1 MLRGSWSDMKFEMF
15 NLRQSPKSNRENEG
29 EIIMEL
35 NPYLR
40 LITPKRILFVI
51 IGVAVFVSLA
61 TSFYTVEADEIAV
74 VLMFGKVVRQ
84 AEPGLHFK
92 LPFGIE
98 KAENV
103 QVRKVFKEEF
113 GFRTLKPGKRTQYDP
128 GDFGEE
134 SLLLTGDL
142 NIADV
147 EWVVQYKIND
157 PEKYLFS
164 VKEPEQALR
173 DLSESVMSR
182 VIGDR
187 TVNEVLTVGRIE
199 IAAEVEKH
207 LQELL
212 DLYETGLDV
221 ATVTLQDVNP
231 PEKVK
236 SAFNAVNEAK
246 QEKERLINEAWRD
259 YNHSVPKSKGL
270 ALQQISEAQGY
281 ALKRVNE
288 AQGDADKFNSIRS
301 EYQKAKEVTRQR
313 LYLETMQE
321 VLPLVKEIYIIDD
334 KANSPIPIL
343 QLKE

>member
-1 MLRGSWSDMKFEMF
+1 
-15 NLRQSPKSNRENEG
+15 
-29 EIIMEL
+29 MEL
-35 NPYLR
+35 SQHVH

-51 IGVAVFVSLA
+51 LGVLILVSLA

-74 VLMFGKVVRQ
+74 VLMFGKSVRQ
-84 AEPGLHFK
+84 TEPGLHFK

-98 KAENV
+98 NAEKV

-113 GFRTLKPGKRTQYDP
+113 GFRTLKPGRRTQYDP
-128 GDFGEE
+128 GDFGGE

-147 EWVVQYKIND
+147 QWVVQYKIND

-164 VKEPEQALR
+164 VKEPRQALR

-182 VIGDR
+182 VTGDR
-187 TVNEVLTVGRIE
+187 IVNEVLTVGRIE
-199 IAAEVEKH
+199 IAAEVEQH
-207 LQELL
+207 LQALL

-259 YNHSVPKSKGL
+259 YNQSVPKSKGL
-270 ALQQISEAQGY
+270 AQQQISEAEGY
-281 ALKRVNE
+281 ALKRVNQ
-288 AQGDADKFNSIRS
+288 AQGDADKFNAIRA

-313 LYLETMQE
+313 LYLETMQA
-321 VLPLVKEIYIIDD
+321 VLPQVKEIYVIDD
-334 KANSPIPIL
+334 KANTPIPIL

>member
-1 MLRGSWSDMKFEMF
+1 
-15 NLRQSPKSNRENEG
+15 
-29 EIIMEL
+29 MEL
-35 NPYLR
+35 SQYLDF
-40 LITPKRILFVI
+40 ITPKRILFVI
-51 IGVAVFVSLA
+51 IGVAVLASLA
-61 TSFYTVEADEIAV
+61 TSFYTVEANEIAV
-74 VLMFGKVVRQ
+74 VLMFGKAVRET
-84 AEPGLHFK
+84 EPGLHFK

-98 KAENV
+98 EAKKV

-113 GFRTLKPGKRTQYDP
+113 GFRTLVPGKRTQYAP
-128 GDFGEE
+128 GDFGSE

-164 VKEPEQALR
+164 VKVPEQALR

-187 TVNEVLTVGRIE
+187 TVTEVLTVGRIE
-199 IAAEVEKH
+199 IAAEVEQH

-212 DLYETGLDV
+212 DLYETGLDI

-246 QEKERLINEAWRD
+246 QEKDRLINEAWRD
-259 YNHSVPKSKGL
+259 YNQSVPKSKGL
-270 ALQQISEAQGY
+270 AQQQISEAEGY

-288 AQGDADKFNSIRS
+288 AQGDADKFNAIRA

-313 LYLETMQE
+313 LYLEAMQE
-321 VLPLVKEIYIIDD
+321 VLPQVKEIYIIDD
-334 KANSPIPIL
+334 KANTPIPIL